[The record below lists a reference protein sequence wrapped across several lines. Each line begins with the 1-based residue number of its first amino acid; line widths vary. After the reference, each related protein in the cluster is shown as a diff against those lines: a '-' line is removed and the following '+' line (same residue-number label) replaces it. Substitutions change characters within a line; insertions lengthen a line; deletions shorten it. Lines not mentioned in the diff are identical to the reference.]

1 MNVKYLL
8 PFVEAAAEV
17 LKAEAQLDV
26 NRGQLSMD
34 KSTYYSEDLTV
45 IISLIGDIVGTVL
58 YSMDSSTAMNI
69 SSAILGE
76 KLTELSN
83 LAQSGIAELSNVI
96 TGRASVKLSRS
107 GYQSNISPP
116 TLLIGSGGIISTL
129 DLPRL
134 IVPMSGTF
142 GALTVHLALRENL
155 QRSGL
160 TTNQMA
166 VPNAPK
172 LGDAK

>member
-1 MNVKYLL
+1 MI
-8 PFVEAAAEV
+8 FF
-17 LKAEAQLDV
+17 
-26 NRGQLSMD
+26 
-34 KSTYYSEDLTV
+34 
-45 IISLIGDIVGTVL
+45 
-58 YSMDSSTAMNI
+58 
-69 SSAILGE
+69 AILGE
-76 KLTELSN
+76 KLTSEQPGSKR
-83 LAQSGIAELSNVI
+83 QFRIDNVI

-107 GYQSNISPP
+107 GYI
-116 TLLIGSGGIISTL
+116 LIFLHQRYDRKRRNHSTL

-160 TTNQMA
+160 STSQMA

-172 LGDAK
+172 LGGAS